1 MRKLILTA
9 AFALVLGFG
18 LTGAAIA
25 ADGGGIY
32 KSKCSACHGANGQ
45 GGPMA
50 PALAGTDFIKGDAAA
65 INDTI
70 KNGREGGAKKYP
82 KFALSMPKFNLS
94 DAELDAVTGYL
105 KGL

>member
-1 MRKLILTA
+1 MKKLILTA

-18 LTGAAIA
+18 LTGSAIA
-25 ADGGGIY
+25 TDGGAIF

-50 PALAGTDFIKGDAAA
+50 PALAGTDFIKGDAGSIKA
-65 INDTI
+65 TI
-70 KNGREGGAKKYP
+70 KDGREGGAKKYP

-94 DAELDAVTGYL
+94 DAELDAVTGHL